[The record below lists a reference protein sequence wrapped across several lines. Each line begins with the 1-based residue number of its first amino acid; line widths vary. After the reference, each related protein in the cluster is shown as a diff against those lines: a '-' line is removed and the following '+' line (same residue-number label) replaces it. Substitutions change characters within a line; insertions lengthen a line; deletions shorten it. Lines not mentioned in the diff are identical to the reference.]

1 MWMNGPNR
9 GSRFI
14 ICEKRKKRKDGPL
27 PSFSS
32 PPLLGAEM
40 WRAKPSPQWE
50 YRVHLPQTPAAQ
62 NVCVCACV
70 CARERARCAHN
81 EGMTVREEEER
92 KRSEEGRS
100 SIQ

>member
-14 ICEKRKKRKDGPL
+14 ICEKRKDGPL

-40 WRAKPSPQWE
+40 LRAKPSPQWE

-62 NVCVCACV
+62 NVCVCV
-70 CARERARCAHN
+70 CARERARCAYN
-81 EGMTVREEEER
+81 EGMTVSEEEER